1 MTKEE
6 IMTALNSVKM
16 DISICISDI
25 DPKHMVKSANGKVYC
40 NLTVAKRMNPDQWKR
55 DVKVYQTQTRAEIDA
70 HETLQYV
77 GAGRVFIFEEKPLE
91 HPTEEDI
98 TKILTQAQAAPPK
111 QESAPEKPQQLTDPE
126 PEMPF

>member
-6 IMTALNSVKM
+6 IMTALNAVKM

-40 NLTVAKRMNPDQWKR
+40 NLTVAKRINPDQWKR

-70 HETLQYV
+70 HETLRYV

-91 HPTEEDI
+91 HPTEDDI
-98 TKILTQAQAAPPK
+98 TKILSQAQAAPPK
-111 QESAPEKPQQLTDPE
+111 KDEAPETAPQPTE
-126 PEMPF
+126 PESDLPF